1 MADLRRFVLR
11 HIFLVRKRVW
21 VGGQFHEISNDRPGP
36 GLSTETTRNYRKILG
51 IEAFSENFECRE
63 QVRRRFPSA
72 DGGAD
77 EIRTLCEKVSQ
88 NAEFTLAQ
96 GRCP

>member
-36 GLSTETTRNYRKILG
+36 GYPLKLLEITVKSLELRHFLKILSAGSKFDAGFLRQMAGGSRPASNLLWG
-51 IEAFSENFECRE
+51 ISH
-63 QVRRRFPSA
+63 
-72 DGGAD
+72 
-77 EIRTLCEKVSQ
+77 
-88 NAEFTLAQ
+88 
-96 GRCP
+96 